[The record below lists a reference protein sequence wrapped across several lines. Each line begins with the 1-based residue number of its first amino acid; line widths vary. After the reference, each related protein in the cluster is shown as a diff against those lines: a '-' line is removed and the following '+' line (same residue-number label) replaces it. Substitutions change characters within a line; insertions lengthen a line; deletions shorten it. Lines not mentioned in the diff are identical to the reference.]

1 MRKKASLQFV
11 VHSLIYLIAFGFPVL
26 LIAGSEGWNAGSM
39 KASSYLID
47 NEMIKSLTDLILNL
61 VFMSSFLLGLPILIY
76 VFVVI
81 GFAKLLSKFLLS

>member
-1 MRKKASLQFV
+1 MRKKAPLQFV

-26 LIAGSEGWNAGSM
+26 LIAGSSGWNAGSM
-39 KASSYLID
+39 QASSYLID

-76 VFVVI
+76 VLVVI
-81 GFAKLLSKFLLS
+81 GFAKLLSKFLVS